1 MILVDTSVLI
11 NFLKGKAGHKIE
23 LFQQILTRKVPFG
36 ISCYT
41 YQEILQG
48 ARDEK
53 EWRLLKDYLSTQ
65 TIYYLPETLETYEKA
80 AFLFF
85 NLRRS
90 GVTPRST
97 IDMLIALTAIEYNL
111 NLLHEDRDFD
121 IMANHLP
128 ALQILNSL

>member
-11 NFLKGKAGHKIE
+11 NFFKGKSGPKVD
-23 LFQQILTRKVPFG
+23 LFQHVLARKIPFG

-53 EWRLLKDYLSTQ
+53 EWQLLKDYLSTQ
-65 TIYYLPETLETYEKA
+65 VIYYLPETLETYEKA
-80 AFLFF
+80 AFLFYT
-85 NLRRS
+85 LRRN

-97 IDMLIALTAIEYNL
+97 IDMLIALNSIEHNL
-111 NLLHEDRDFD
+111 TLLHDDRDFD
-121 IMANHLP
+121 TMAIHLP
-128 ALQILNSL
+128 ALKIFNSL

>member
-1 MILVDTSVLI
+1 MVLVDTSVLI
-11 NFLKGKAGHKIE
+11 NFLKGKTSQKVK
-23 LFQQILTRKVPFG
+23 LFQQILASRIPFG

-53 EWRLLKDYLSTQ
+53 EWQLLKGYLSTQ
-65 TIYYLPETLETYEKA
+65 VIYYLPDTLETYEKA
-80 AFLFF
+80 ALLFF
-85 NLRRS
+85 SLRRN

-97 IDMLIALTAIEYNL
+97 IDMLIALTVIEHNL
-111 NLLHEDRDFD
+111 TLLHEDRDFD
-121 IMANHLP
+121 AMAIHLP

>member
-11 NFLKGKAGHKIE
+11 NFFKGKTSPKVE
-23 LFQQILTRKVPFG
+23 LFQQVLARQIPFG

-48 ARDEK
+48 TRDEK
-53 EWRLLKDYLSTQ
+53 EWQLLKDYLSTQ
-65 TIYYLPETLETYEKA
+65 VIYFLPETLETYEKA
-80 AFLFF
+80 AFMFF
-85 NLRRS
+85 TLRRN

-97 IDMLIALTAIEYNL
+97 IDMLIALIAIEHNL
-111 NLLHEDRDFD
+111 TLLHEDRDFD
-121 IMANHLP
+121 TMAIHLP